1 MGKNLQ
7 NPWKPQKMNRFS
19 EKAKH
24 LDSYQSIV
32 DIFKFFYEKKT
43 TYQMENEILRANI
56 YFLIYFL
63 IIFYKLMI
71 LYFNSCQIMKS
82 SYILNHK
89 FYESTTFFYKIVIFK
104 FLHK

>member
-32 DIFKFFYEKKT
+32 DIFKFFCYKKKNLSNGKWDLT
-43 TYQMENEILRANI
+43 ANI
-56 YFLIYFL
+56 YFLK
-63 IIFYKLMI
+63 IFYKLMI
-71 LYFNSCQIMKS
+71 L
-82 SYILNHK
+82 
-89 FYESTTFFYKIVIFK
+89 
-104 FLHK
+104 

>member
-32 DIFKFFYEKKT
+32 DIFKFFYDKKK
-43 TYQMENEILRANI
+43 TYQMADEI
-56 YFLIYFL
+56 
-63 IIFYKLMI
+63 
-71 LYFNSCQIMKS
+71 
-82 SYILNHK
+82 
-89 FYESTTFFYKIVIFK
+89 
-104 FLHK
+104 

>member
-32 DIFKFFYEKKT
+32 DIFKFFHDKKKS
-43 TYQMENEILRANI
+43 YQIANYIDLRANI
-56 YFLIYFL
+56 
-63 IIFYKLMI
+63 
-71 LYFNSCQIMKS
+71 
-82 SYILNHK
+82 
-89 FYESTTFFYKIVIFK
+89 
-104 FLHK
+104 